1 MTETGPVSF
10 RRPYR
15 RYSKAE
21 NGRIKQGLWKPSP
34 RTLQK
39 IAKPLGFDLCELLV
53 IAGCLFPD
61 ASMFSEEQKNQLQA
75 ELNVLIER
83 IESDSKRLKQIVNRL
98 LLSR

>member
-1 MTETGPVSF
+1 
-10 RRPYR
+10 
-15 RYSKAE
+15 
-21 NGRIKQGLWKPSP
+21 
-34 RTLQK
+34 LQK